1 MKYHYIYFLILP
13 ILLAVSLMLPFTIDD
28 YGTGKLDYQSGFDDE
43 ITVIIF
49 FTPTLLATILLLIRN
64 NITSFIG
71 TFFYLISFILAGFMN
86 YFLHFK
92 LMTYRVGIGAP
103 MVLVVM
109 CSGFILGIAQSVK
122 LTKVRQHKRKF
133 SNDLLDFD
141 NSPDSI

>member
-1 MKYHYIYFLILP
+1 MKYHYIYFLLLP

-28 YGTGKLDYQSGFDDE
+28 YGTGKLHYQSGFDDE
-43 ITVIIF
+43 ITVLIF

-64 NITSFIG
+64 NITSIIG

-92 LMTYRVGIGAP
+92 LMTDRVGIGAP

-109 CSGFILGIAQSVK
+109 CSGLILGIAQSVK